1 MSHPMETPT
10 PPVELRILV
19 FTDRHGRTTVSL
31 VGDGVPHR
39 RVPFHEARR
48 DVTDWIELARHNIR
62 RPARPA
68 RHHTLD
74 DLVSLRARQITE
86 RHGDFASAHEIYGV
100 LAEELDELFDVV
112 KQRESMR
119 STTKM
124 IRELVDIASAA
135 LRAANQLAREMDH
148 APTDAEVL
156 NA

>member
-1 MSHPMETPT
+1 MPR
-10 PPVELRILV
+10 ELRILV
-19 FTDRHGRTTVSL
+19 FTDRHGRATISL
-31 VGDGVPHR
+31 AGDGVPHHRVPALDARREVIDWLDEAPRHVR
-39 RVPFHEARR
+39 RVRSP
-48 DVTDWIELARHNIR
+48 
-62 RPARPA
+62 

-86 RHGDFASAHEIYGV
+86 RFGDFASAHEIYGV

-135 LRAANQLAREMDH
+135 LRAANQLARSMDH
-148 APTDAEVL
+148 VPTDAEVL